1 MGSNEGGD
9 EMSKDSRLLEL
20 AAAILLNKEID
31 IYTVEQSENASE
43 ILEVVIRRHY
53 ADGRKS

>member
-1 MGSNEGGD
+1 MN
-9 EMSKDSRLLEL
+9 KDNRLLEL
-20 AAAILLNKEID
+20 AAAISLNKEIG

-53 ADGRKS
+53 ADGRKP

>member
-1 MGSNEGGD
+1 MNRD
-9 EMSKDSRLLEL
+9 NRLLEL
-20 AAAILLNKEID
+20 TATISLNKEIG

-53 ADGRKS
+53 DDGRKP